1 MPRAIPKRPN
11 RRPTAEG
18 ALASADGY
26 PRIRVYRQKGPG
38 YWACIYFDGGGIEA
52 VQSPQIYGFPTKEEA
67 RAEALRRCA
76 DNSPDQR
83 QSPPVSP

>member
-1 MPRAIPKRPN
+1 MSKTTNAPP
-11 RRPTAEG
+11 G
-18 ALASADGY
+18 SAPPGCY

-38 YWACIYFDGGGIEA
+38 YWACLYFADGGIEA

-76 DNSPDQR
+76 DNAAGELQ
-83 QSPPVSP
+83 PPQNNPK